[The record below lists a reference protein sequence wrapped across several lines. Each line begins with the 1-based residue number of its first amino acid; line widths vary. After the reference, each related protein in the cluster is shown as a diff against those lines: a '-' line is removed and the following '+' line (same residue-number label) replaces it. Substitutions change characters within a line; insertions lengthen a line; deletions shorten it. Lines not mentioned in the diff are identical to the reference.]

1 MSDEDLRRAV
11 EFLAEQQSRYD
22 ASLAHDEAR
31 LARLEDAFVTLA
43 ELARVSN
50 ERAPS
55 VATLSQAIN
64 DLANSIITLRST
76 RSPGNEVRAGQNVT
90 LGTKPLTTPKPP
102 KQKISDAEFRR
113 RLKTITPEFREKRL
127 AKVRSKNRPAS
138 DQ

>member
-1 MSDEDLRRAV
+1 MSDEDLRRAI

-22 ASLAHDEAR
+22 ARLAHDEAR

-50 ERAPS
+50 ERTSEAP
-55 VATLSQAIN
+55 LSQAIN
-64 DLANSIITLRST
+64 DLAKTIITLRST

-90 LGTKPLTTPKPP
+90 RGTKPLTTPKPP
-102 KQKISDAEFRR
+102 KQKISDAELRR

-127 AKVRSKNRPAS
+127 AGVRSKNRPES